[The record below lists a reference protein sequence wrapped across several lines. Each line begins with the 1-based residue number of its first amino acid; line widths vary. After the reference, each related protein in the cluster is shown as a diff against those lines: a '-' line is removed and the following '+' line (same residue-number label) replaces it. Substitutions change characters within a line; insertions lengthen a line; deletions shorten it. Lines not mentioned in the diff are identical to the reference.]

1 MYVVERGLALAFVV
15 VEVVEEK
22 IVFFVDLDVVA
33 VVVANILVV
42 EKVLIVVV
50 VCVGVG
56 IVA

>member
-15 VEVVEEK
+15 VEVVGEK

-50 VCVGVG
+50 VYVGVG